1 MILFVIC
8 FEIERAEK
16 QLMQL
21 VRGIHNIKVED
32 HGCVLTIGNFDG
44 VHLGHQQVIT
54 ALVNKAKALNCVPA
68 VLVFEPQPQEFFTP
82 KTAPARLCRLRD
94 KYIFLEK
101 LGVQRLICVNFN
113 TKFSAQSAQYFIE
126 NLLVNKLGIKH
137 LIVGDD
143 FHFGKNRIGN
153 FSMLCEA
160 GEKYGFNVSDT
171 ASYKMADCRISSTI
185 IRKALE
191 QDDLNTAKEM
201 LGREYSIIGRVFHGD
216 KRGRQLGFPTA
227 NVLLKRRVSPLNG
240 VFAVL
245 VNTTYGQF
253 KGVANIGSRP
263 TVAGI
268 RQQLEVHIF
277 DFDENLY
284 GQSIEVVIKKKL
296 RSVIKFNSL
305 EALTEQIHQDS
316 KQARAALE

>member
-1 MILFVIC
+1 
-8 FEIERAEK
+8 
-16 QLMQL
+16 MQL
-21 VRGIHNIKVED
+21 VRGIHNIQVED

-54 ALVNKAKALNCVPA
+54 ALVNKAKLLNCVAA
-68 VLVFEPQPQEFFTP
+68 VLVFEPQPQEFFSP
-82 KTAPARLCRLRD
+82 ETAPARLCRLRD

-113 TKFSAQSAQYFIE
+113 QQFANQSAQYFIE
-126 NLLVNKLGIKH
+126 NLLVKKLGIKH
-137 LIVGDD
+137 LIIGDD
-143 FHFGKNRIGN
+143 FHFGKGRQGN
-153 FSMLCEA
+153 FSMLSNA
-160 GEKYGFNVSDT
+160 GRTFDFEVSDT
-171 ASYKMADCRISSTI
+171 KSYKVAESRISSTL
-185 IRKALE
+185 IRQALE
-191 QDDLNTAKEM
+191 KDDLPSVKAM

-245 VNTTYGQF
+245 VNTTSGQF
-253 KGVANIGSRP
+253 KGVANIGARP

-277 DFDENLY
+277 DFDDNLY

-296 RSVIKFNSL
+296 RSVIKFSSL

-316 KQARAALE
+316 EQAKEVLA